1 MRGQTILIL
10 GLALA
15 THGVARTADRPAA
28 GPSGFLHGTVETES
42 GQKYTGLL
50 RWGTEES
57 FWDDL
62 FNSVKDET
70 PYFEEYAGD
79 ERRRREVRVL
89 GISFGY
95 AWSDGG
101 RQLVARFGDLREI
114 EPLRG
119 EKVRLTMK
127 DGTEITVEGGS
138 NDIGAEVFV
147 HDDAVG
153 DVGIDWDRIERVT
166 FAATPASQRPAAR
179 RLYGLATTGSGTF
192 EGYVQWDSDECRS
205 TDKLDGESADGDV
218 SIEMGK
224 IRTIERRGRN
234 ASRVVLQDGREFEL
248 RGSNDVDESIRGILV
263 EDPRYGR
270 VEISWDAFEK
280 LELKSVDHSGRG
292 YDDFPA
298 GHALRGS
305 VTREDGSKQ
314 SGRIV
319 FDLDEERSWE
329 MLDGERDGIEYH
341 IPLGLIRSI
350 EPLRGDTSK
359 IVLRAGGEIVLE
371 DGQDVSEDNSGV
383 VIVGAGD
390 KATFLEWDDV
400 RRIDFDP

>member
-1 MRGQTILIL
+1 MMRILAL
-10 GLALA
+10 GLTLA
-15 THGVARTADRPAA
+15 AHGVAAAADRPAA
-28 GPSGFLHGTVETES
+28 GPGGFLYGTVETES

-70 PYFEEYAGD
+70 PYLEEFAGD
-79 ERRRREVRVL
+79 QRRRRDVRVL

-95 AWSDGG
+95 AWDDHS
-101 RQLVARFGDLREI
+101 RQLVARFGDIRAI

-119 EKVRLTMK
+119 EKVRVTMK
-127 DGTEITVEGGS
+127 DGTVITVDGGS

-166 FAATPASQRPAAR
+166 FAATPASLRPEAR
-179 RLYGLATTGSGTF
+179 RLYGVATTRSGTF

-205 TDKLDGESADGDV
+205 SDKLDGESADGDI
-218 SIEMGK
+218 SIEFGK

-248 RGSNDVDESIRGILV
+248 RGSNDVDESIRGILI

-280 LELKSVDHSGRG
+280 LELKSVEHSGRG
-292 YDDFPA
+292 YGDLPA
-298 GHALRGS
+298 IRALHGS
-305 VTREDGSKQ
+305 VTHENGTKH

-319 FDLDEERSWE
+319 FDLDEEWSWE
-329 MLDGERDGIEYH
+329 MLDGKHDEIEYH
-341 IPLGLIRSI
+341 IPFGLIRSI
-350 EPLRGDTSK
+350 EPQRGDAAK

-400 RRIDFDP
+400 QRIDFDP